1 MPAIVQ
7 TVYHSTETLS
17 KHSHFHDCHQI
28 IFIIKGKAV
37 FCVNGKTLQ
46 AAAGDIAIFSRY
58 ENHSVLGCSDEY
70 ERFVLHIDPNVANQK
85 SAVYSL
91 LTDRPTDF
99 CNIIH
104 VSRHMDEIADIFKRL
119 LFEHNNPSKLAN
131 EMKQL
136 LIKQLLITIYRCTSI
151 YLDNTYDDVVA
162 GIKRQFENEY
172 HKRITLAMLAKEHN
186 LSISSL
192 SHRFRAATG
201 VSVMDYLQSCRIAN
215 AKQMLA
221 ETDCS
226 IGEIVE
232 KCGFSDN
239 SNFSRTFK
247 SLNGM
252 SPTDFRKKY
261 KAE

>member
-1 MPAIVQ
+1 MQSVIQ
-7 TVYHSTETLS
+7 TVYHSAETLS
-17 KHSHFHDCHQI
+17 KQPHFHDCHQI
-28 IFIIKGKAV
+28 IFIVKGTV
-37 FCVNGKTLQ
+37 DFCVNGKTLS
-46 AAAGDIAIFSRY
+46 ANAGDIAIFSRY
-58 ENHSVLGCSDEY
+58 ENHSVADCSDEY
-70 ERFVLHIDPNVANQK
+70 ERFVLHLDPEVANQQ

-91 LTDRPTDF
+91 LTDRPADF

-104 VSRHMDEIADIFKRL
+104 IAQHMDAIADIFKHI
-119 LFEHNNPSKLAN
+119 LFEHHNPSKLAD
-131 EMKQL
+131 EMEQILVKQL
-136 LIKQLLITIYRCTSI
+136 LIIAYRCTAVDFGNI
-151 YLDNTYDDVVA
+151 YDDIVSNV
-162 GIKRQFENEY
+162 KRQFENTCHDQY
-172 HKRITLAMLAKEHN
+172 TLEALAKQY
-186 LSISSL
+186 SVSVSSL

-201 VSVMDYLQSCRIAN
+201 VSVMEYLQSCRMAN

-239 SNFSRTFK
+239 SNFSRSFK
-247 SLNGM
+247 SLSGM